1 MFSEIKKKIKMQ
13 LNLFSIWHKIFFQKL
28 LDFVMCIEA
37 SAKCVFIFSLL
48 KSGIP
53 LVIVQ

>member
-1 MFSEIKKKIKMQ
+1 MQ